1 MRGEGERLAAAGRF
15 RWPLHTPRP
24 YLLCGIK
31 SHYGNRLKVV
41 FLRRLNKQDMA
52 RAIPYDFRLKIIQ
65 RKQSGDDNQ
74 AIASD
79 FGISESG
86 VKKIWRQYLQQGDE
100 ALHTKF
106 ANCGRASPYGEEMR
120 TKVSDIR
127 DNDQGAGY
135 VYSKLKGEMPDQPV
149 PSIRTLQRWWS
160 ASGAGRPKGR
170 PARGE
175 KKDGAKKPT
184 IPGR

>member
-1 MRGEGERLAAAGRF
+1 
-15 RWPLHTPRP
+15 
-24 YLLCGIK
+24 
-31 SHYGNRLKVV
+31 
-41 FLRRLNKQDMA
+41 MA
-52 RAIPYDFRLKIIQ
+52 RAIPYDFRRKIIQ

-86 VKKIWRQYLQQGDE
+86 VKKIWRQYRQQGDE

-120 TKVSDIR
+120 TKASGIR
-127 DNDQGAGY
+127 DNGQGAGY
-135 VYSKLKGEMPDQPV
+135 VYSKLKGEMPDERV

-160 ASGAGRPKGR
+160 ASGTGRPKGR
-170 PARGE
+170 PQRDE

-184 IPGR
+184 TLGR